1 MLVAEDEKGL
11 ILWNKRTWHFCLHWE
26 NMFIVPK
33 YCTCLYIQEP

>member
-11 ILWNKRTWHFCLHWE
+11 ILWNTGTWHLHWE

-33 YCTCLYIQEP
+33 YGTFLYI